1 MSSPGSKIGKQYIK
15 LKYLNYECKI
25 TFNGP
30 RINPKDFDRRNYF
43 GKIKSSNNS
52 FRNEKWKYDTQIAI
66 DFINDN
72 IPLLN
77 GFMPGEEVQVSL
89 NITGNVSKTIPIKYI
104 IISAVGKLNE
114 WRVNLIVSNK
124 TICDKRRSLLTILDF
139 RICLRGIFPL
149 FF

>member
-1 MSSPGSKIGKQYIK
+1 MNVKSPLMVQGSIQKILTDETISAK
-15 LKYLNYECKI
+15 LKVRTIHLGMK
-25 TFNGP
+25 NGT
-30 RINPKDFDRRNYF
+30 
-43 GKIKSSNNS
+43 
-52 FRNEKWKYDTQIAI
+52 YDTQIAI

-77 GFMPGEEVQVSL
+77 GFMPGEEVQVYL
-89 NITGNVSKTIPIKYI
+89 NLTGNISKKIPIKYI

-139 RICLRGIFPL
+139 RICLRGDFSP
-149 FF
+149 FFF